1 MDISHHWPV
10 LANDCARMTE
20 VAFFFLFLKSDL
32 YTARRSNEIHG
43 GHNYLVLS
51 HYHTQLLRLQ
61 CL

>member
-1 MDISHHWPV
+1 MDVSHHWPV

-20 VAFFFLFLKSDL
+20 VAFFFFLKSDL
-32 YTARRSNEIHG
+32 YTTQHSNEVHG

-51 HYHTQLLRLQ
+51 HYHTRLLRLQ